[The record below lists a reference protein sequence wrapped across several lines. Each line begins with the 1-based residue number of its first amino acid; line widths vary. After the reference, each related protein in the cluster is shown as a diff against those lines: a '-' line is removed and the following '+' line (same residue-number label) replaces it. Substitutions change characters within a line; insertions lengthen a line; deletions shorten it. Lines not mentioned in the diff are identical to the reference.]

1 MVEVNVLWKTMR
13 KRLKIV
19 IQTRVQLIV
28 KEVGGHSVLVV
39 PLVVVDKRQKLI
51 VYPGMQ
57 HMAVKYAG
65 GGMEEP

>member
-28 KEVGGHSVLVV
+28 KEVGGNSVLVM

-51 VYPGMQ
+51 VYPGMLP
-57 HMAVKYAG
+57 MAVKYAREK
-65 GGMEEP
+65 MEKP